1 MQSVWPIPEAR
12 TNASK
17 QRVAWQRRWSRRTG
31 LWTGSRPACQ
41 HFEPCVLGRAQ
52 LVLARCALASRNR
65 HGYAS
70 LRQRPAETSWRPT
83 TPPIH
88 GQWDVSQVRF
98 RANLFSEG
106 ATTQDVSSRRWQRTR
121 APDSSQRS
129 PCPTETSTGFC
140 GSALTR
146 NLKVESQTLH
156 IRFTL
161 RNRHPERLDQ
171 TLPTRTRETLARRIT
186 AR

>member
-1 MQSVWPIPEAR
+1 MCNRCGQSLKREPTPPSSGSHGSGVG
-12 TNASK
+12 
-17 QRVAWQRRWSRRTG
+17 VA
-31 LWTGSRPACQ
+31 
-41 HFEPCVLGRAQ
+41 VLGSGQDRAQ
-52 LVLARCALASRNR
+52 LASILKRVFLEELNSFLLVVLWHHAT
-65 HGYAS
+65 GTDM
-70 LRQRPAETSWRPT
+70 PAC
-83 TPPIH
+83 
-88 GQWDVSQVRF
+88 VSQVRF